1 MQMRFIKSITGKQSV
16 EWLSETKN
24 TICEIFLPARLKL
37 KTLICFHSLL
47 IFAFDRGT
55 CYFSLWW
62 KINNDKKHT
71 RYWSSY
77 PFVYHIQNRYLLGF
91 HSICMSATRK
101 NSALFLKFGTKLVWA
116 SFGELEVLRFYFPL
130 VTPVVFRRA
139 IRVWSNKTKMK
150 RLQQAQINIKSTIF
164 PLGTESQKI

>member
-47 IFAFDRGT
+47 IFTFDRGT

-62 KINNDKKHT
+62 KINNDKKTHDIDLAILLFT
-71 RYWSSY
+71 TSKTAICWAFIQFACRQLGKIQ
-77 PFVYHIQNRYLLGF
+77 PFF
-91 HSICMSATRK
+91 S
-101 NSALFLKFGTKLVWA
+101 NSEQLKLVWA
-116 SFGELEVLRFYFPL
+116 SFGELEVLRFHFPL
-130 VTPVVFRRA
+130 VTRLYLDALSACDPIKQKWSVFNRH
-139 IRVWSNKTKMK
+139 
-150 RLQQAQINIKSTIF
+150 RLT
-164 PLGTESQKI
+164 

>member
-1 MQMRFIKSITGKQSV
+1 MI
-16 EWLSETKN
+16 KN
-24 TICEIFLPARLKL
+24 T
-37 KTLICFHSLL
+37 
-47 IFAFDRGT
+47 
-55 CYFSLWW
+55 W
-62 KINNDKKHT
+62 
-71 RYWSSY
+71 YWSSY

-116 SFGELEVLRFYFPL
+116 SFGELAVLRFHFPL

-139 IRVWSNKTKMK
+139 TRVWSNKTKMK

-164 PLGTESQKI
+164 PLETESRKCSPSSTFPLRNIQKQWDSDLTSFVIKRKRQARQITIYFRIILTGTQWNWSLNSSDQFD